1 MTRNTDEQTVREAVG
16 IFFEASHLKEATDD
30 LLQSGFEQ
38 AELGLLAGEEAVQRA
53 LGNVYKRTGESLES
67 PDAPCTAFVAEE
79 SVDDISHAGL
89 GSLML
94 LGATTAAGAA
104 VATAGVLGGAL
115 LIAATTTAAITAIGG
130 VLAAIIHESDADYL
144 EEQVDEGHLLLFVRT
159 KDPEHEAKAVEI
171 LAKHCGFDPKVYTV
185 PACS

>member
-1 MTRNTDEQTVREAVG
+1 MTQSTNEQTVREAVG
-16 IFFEASHLKEATDD
+16 IFFETAHLKAAIDD
-30 LLQSGFEQ
+30 LLQSGFERP
-38 AELGLLAGEEAVQRA
+38 ELGLLAGEEAVQRA
-53 LGNVYKRTGESLES
+53 LGDIYKRTGESADS
-67 PDAPCTAFVAEE
+67 KDAPCTAFVAEE
-79 SVDDISHAGL
+79 SIDDTSHAGL
-89 GSLML
+89 GSLVL

-159 KDPEHEAKAVEI
+159 KDAEHEAKAVEI
-171 LAKHCGFDPKVYTV
+171 LSKHCGFDAKVYSV
-185 PACS
+185 PARR